1 MFREIPL
8 TPLLAGRGR
17 GAGGGLARR
26 DEDGPAR
33 GGPSRGRLRAAAA
46 GGAGP
51 AAGDREPGGR
61 HPALRAHLRRA
72 LLSPAQGTHAQVG
85 TQYFGGVTT
94 KIFI

>member
-33 GGPSRGRLRAAAA
+33 GGQRRGRLRAAAA